1 MREKTTNPTQTIYKV
16 GNQYLMD
23 RSKLLSI
30 VFHEIQRFFVVDM
43 DSDLKENGN
52 FPIETNRYTDIANE
66 FQIGSVTLPIDHL
79 LVIDEEKKS
88 LNTGQILIK
97 LSIDI
102 RENFEGE
109 EYEV

>member
-30 VFHEIQRFFVVDM
+30 VFNEIQRFFVIDM
-43 DSDLKENGN
+43 KNDYEEHGN
-52 FPIETNRYTDIANE
+52 FPIETNRYTDVVNE
-66 FQIGSVTLPIDHL
+66 FNIGSVTLPIDHL

-102 RENFEGE
+102 RESFEGK

>member
-30 VFHEIQRFFVVDM
+30 VFNEIQRFFVVDM

-102 RENFEGE
+102 RESIEGE

>member
-1 MREKTTNPTQTIYKV
+1 MKEKTTNPTQTIYKI

-30 VFHEIQRFFVVDM
+30 VFNEIQRFFVVDM
-43 DSDLKENGN
+43 EFDLREHGN
-52 FPIETNRYTDIANE
+52 FPIESNNYTDVANQFE
-66 FQIGSVTLPIDHL
+66 IGSVTLPIDHL

-102 RENFEGE
+102 RESFEGE